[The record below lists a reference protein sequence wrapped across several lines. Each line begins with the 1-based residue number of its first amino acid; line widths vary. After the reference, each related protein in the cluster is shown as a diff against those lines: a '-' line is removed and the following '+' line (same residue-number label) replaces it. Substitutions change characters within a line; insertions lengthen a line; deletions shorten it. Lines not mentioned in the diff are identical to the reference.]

1 MHASK
6 KVLPGVQAY
15 QTRTNSTPKTAYD
28 KRTCGDSSQLK
39 SLSRTLSVRLCIKLK
54 CHISFHVLNDYA
66 GNISVNHVW
75 SVVGVFIVISDA
87 VFTVTDTSTVIF
99 QCHTNPSVSHGLG
112 SVTVN
117 E

>member
-6 KVLPGVQAY
+6 NVLPGVQAY

-39 SLSRTLSVRLCIKLK
+39 SLSRTLSVLLCIKLK

-75 SVVGVFIVISDA
+75 S
-87 VFTVTDTSTVIF
+87 DTSTVIF